1 MKLLTTLL
9 IVFLA
14 ILTNQ
19 SYAQDYSRLKIFANE
34 LELNKL
40 ANLGVTIDH
49 GIHKEGVFFISDFS
63 KEERQIMDAYDFTY
77 EVLIEDV
84 QAYYVQILSEPATK
98 ESGALKNLSCSGTG
112 GSGTGF
118 NPSVPTHF
126 NLGTMGGYLKYEEML
141 AELDEMVATYPN
153 LITAKAPIST
163 FLTAQNRPL
172 YHVRISDNPNIDES
186 GEPKVLYTAIHH
198 AREPMS
204 LMETIFFMWYVL
216 ENYGSNS
223 EITYLVNHM
232 QLYFVPCLNPDGY
245 VYNQTTNPNGG
256 GMWRKNR
263 RLNSGGSYGVD
274 LNRNYSYGWG
284 TTGTSFTQSNETYCG
299 TAAFSEPETQ
309 AMRWLVQNNKFV
321 TAFNAHTYAED
332 ILFPIGTTT
341 AEFAD
346 HHDYFQEYTNLMVEY
361 NGYGAIKSSALYPAS
376 GDSDDYMYKVD
387 IGVGVKDTMF
397 VHTPEVGTAFWQPSS
412 EIISTCQEMVYPNL
426 VLAHVAGI
434 YVVTTD
440 QDPSNIA
447 ALSGNFNHQ
456 ARRLGR
462 ENGPVTVSIV
472 PLQNITTVGAAVVHD
487 LALQQNGTGAIA
499 YTLNPNIQFGDQIKY
514 ILQTDNGY
522 WIKKDTII
530 KTFGAYTLQVTEN
543 GTAATN
549 WTGNWNT
556 TTSTFVSAPR
566 SFTDTPTGNYVN
578 NANTTYTYVPTIDL
592 TNAVAA
598 KLNFWAKWDIEAD
611 YDYVQLQ
618 VSTDNGATWVGQC
631 GLYTV
636 SGTSANGSVQPNNQ
650 PVWEG
655 VQSTWVQEE
664 IQLSDYL
671 GQIIKVRFQLRADG
685 GTRKDGFYFDD
696 FSIYY
701 NEAGPT
707 VAPVAQFQTPTVLCS
722 GTPISFTDLSQN
734 LPTSWAWDFGDGF
747 TSIEQNPS
755 NVFAPGTYTVSLT
768 VTNSAGTNTTTQ
780 QVVIQASPVVGL
792 SIADTDLVLCAQDGP
807 VALSVT
813 PQDATVSGLG
823 VNGLSFNP
831 SGLALGPLTLTATVT
846 DPLSGCAGSSQLTV
860 IIEDCAQIAETTAL
874 QLAVYPNP
882 TTGVLYI
889 SDIPEATQLQLF
901 DAQGKR
907 IGEWLATDKNL
918 MLQLEAS
925 AGVYYLEARN
935 DAQQQRMK
943 IILLGQH

>member
-1 MKLLTTLL
+1 MKTLSFFFLLFAI
-9 IVFLA
+9 IVSHLS
-14 ILTNQ
+14 T
-19 SYAQDYSRLKIFANE
+19 AQDYSRLKVFGTNDE
-34 LELNKL
+34 LIKL
-40 ANLGVTIDH
+40 SNLGVAVDH
-49 GIHKEGVFFISDFS
+49 GIRKEGVFFISDFS
-63 KEERQIMDAYDFTY
+63 KEERQIMDAYDYTY

-84 QAYYVQILSEPATK
+84 QAYYIEQLQKPSSKEEPN
-98 ESGALKNLSCSGTG
+98 LKNTNCTGTG
-112 GSGTGF
+112 GGGAGF
-118 NPSVPTHF
+118 SPILPTHF

-163 FLTAQNRPL
+163 FVTAQNRPL
-172 YHVRISDNPNIDES
+172 YYVRISDNPNIDES
-186 GEPKVLYTAIHH
+186 AEPKVLYTAIHH

-216 ENYGSNS
+216 ENYGSNP
-223 EITYLVNHM
+223 ELTYIVDHM
-232 QLYFVPCLNPDGY
+232 QLYFVPCINPDGY

-284 TTGTSFTQSNETYCG
+284 TTGTSFTQSNDTYCG

-346 HHDYFQEYTNLMVEY
+346 HHDYFQEYTNKMVEL

-397 VHTPEVGTAFWQPSS
+397 VHTPEVGTAFWQPSA
-412 EIISTCQEMVYPNL
+412 EIIPTCKEMVYPNL
-426 VLAHVAGI
+426 ILAHVAGV

-447 ALSGNFNHQ
+447 AINGTFNHQ

-472 PLQNITTVGAAVVHD
+472 PLQNIVSVGAPVVHN
-487 LALQQNGTGAIA
+487 LAIQQNGNGAISYA
-499 YTLNPNIQFGDQIKY
+499 LNPAIQFGDQIKY
-514 ILQTDNGY
+514 ILQTDNGF
-522 WIKKDTII
+522 WIKNDTII
-530 KTFGAYTLQVTEN
+530 KTFGAFTLQSTEN
-543 GTAATN
+543 ATTATN

-566 SFTDTPTGNYVN
+566 SFTDTPSGNYVN

-592 TNAVAA
+592 SNATAA
-598 KLNFWAKWDIEAD
+598 KLTFWAKWDIEAD
-611 YDYVQLQ
+611 YDFVQLQ
-618 VSTDNGATWVGQC
+618 VSTDNGASWIGQC

-636 SGTSANGSVQPNNQ
+636 PGTTGNGSVQPNNQ

-671 GQIIKVRFQLRADG
+671 GQVIKVRFQLRSDAA
-685 GTRKDGFYFDD
+685 TRKDGFYFDD

-707 VAPVAQFQTPTVLCS
+707 VTPVAQFQSPSNLCS
-722 GTPISFTDLSQN
+722 GNMISFTDLSQN
-734 LPTSWAWDFGDGF
+734 LPTSWAWDFGDGS
-747 TSIEQNPS
+747 TSVEQNPTH
-755 NVFAPGTYTVSLT
+755 VFTPGTYTVSLT
-768 VTNSAGTNTTTQ
+768 VSNAAGTNTTTQ
-780 QVVIQASPVVGL
+780 QIVVNATPVVGL
-792 SIADTDLVLCAQDGP
+792 SIADTDMVLCVEDGAIP
-807 VALSVT
+807 LTVT
-813 PQDATVSGLG
+813 PQGTTVTGLG
-823 VNGLSFNP
+823 VNGLSFDP
-831 SGLALGPLTLTATVT
+831 TGLSLGNLTLTASYT
-846 DPLSGCAGSSQLTV
+846 DATNGCVGMAQITV
-860 IIEDCAQIAETTAL
+860 ILESCAQLQETDL
-874 QLAVYPNP
+874 QMLSVYPNP
-882 TTGVLYI
+882 TTG
-889 SDIPEATQLQLF
+889 QLF
-901 DAQGKR
+901 LSNLSIGSQLAIYDAQGK
-907 IGEWLATDKNL
+907 IVAQFVANEADLS
-918 MLQLEAS
+918 LELS
-925 AGVYYLEARN
+925 LCEGIYYLDSTYNEQKLRA
-935 DAQQQRMK
+935 K
-943 IILLGQH
+943 IVVLGH